1 MRPAPTQ
8 PPPPPAPALPK
19 LTIEAEDIPDECA
32 DLAKLADSPSK
43 NQALSA
49 RISLAA
55 CLVDEKSRPL
65 VLCDCEQSVN
75 EINAIL
81 DPSLELLDDVVAAGE
96 PAMQI
101 LARYTQGGLL
111 AGFAQR
117 MLSTVPPPVDSTEAS
132 LALRDTR
139 VTMLAPLIQPWLMRA
154 QGAFTPV
161 DKLARENPKLGKNP
175 AVVAAVRTSREKLS
189 QGVANR

>member
-1 MRPAPTQ
+1 M
-8 PPPPPAPALPK
+8 PALPK
-19 LTIEAEDIPDECA
+19 LTIAAEDIPDECA

-81 DPSLELLDDVVAAGE
+81 DPSLALLDDVVAAGE
-96 PAMQI
+96 PAMQV

-117 MLSTVPPPVDSTEAS
+117 MLSTVPPPVDTSEAS

-154 QGAFTPV
+154 QGAFTQV
-161 DKLARENPKLGKNP
+161 DKLARENPTLGKNP
-175 AVVAAVRTSREKLS
+175 AVVAAVRTSRDKLS